1 MFTGIIEGTGR
12 VKKIA
17 PPAGRSARAMT
28 VDMGGSARGLK
39 KGQSVSVNGVC
50 LTATAV
56 RGGLCSF
63 EMIDETMAK
72 TGMGKLQKGGVVNI
86 ERSIRAGGR
95 LEGHFVLGH
104 VDGTGTVTRIRKM
117 PGEVRV
123 WVRLPAGLA
132 AQTVRKGSVALDGVS
147 LTIASKSRNTI
158 MVCLIPHTVKI
169 TNFGSMKEGQLVN
182 VETDILGKYAL
193 SGRRTSNR

>member
-12 VKKIA
+12 VRSISR
-17 PPAGRSARAMT
+17 PAGRSARAMT
-28 VDMGGSARGLK
+28 VDMGGAARGLK

-63 EMIDETMAK
+63 EMIDETMSK
-72 TGMGKLQKGGVVNI
+72 TSMGRLQKGGIVNI
-86 ERSIRAGGR
+86 ERSLRAGGR

-104 VDGTGTVTRIRKM
+104 VDGTGTVTRVRKM

-123 WVRLPAGLA
+123 WVRLPSGLA
-132 AQTVRKGSVALDGVS
+132 PQVVRKGSVALDGVS
-147 LTIASKSRNTI
+147 LTVAAKSRNTI
-158 MVCLIPHTVKI
+158 MVCLIPHTVKA
-169 TNFGSMKEGQLVN
+169 TSFRSVKEGQVIN

-193 SGRRTSNR
+193 GSRPAGS